1 MPITRKRLPFFIF
14 LEQTEA
20 FHALFQASF
29 EWAKQQGLNKMIG
42 PNGFKTLDGMGL
54 LVRGFEH
61 RPAYG
66 QPYNHPYYAK
76 FIKAEGFSPSGEI
89 VSGYLDAQNMHFPDR
104 IHQRSEILQQR
115 RGLKE
120 NRPAALQR
128 TKGRLFPFGWLDLL
142 LELRHTKWINLNG
155 TRIVPKY
162 RSLGNTA
169 ILFNEMD
176 ESVAERS
183 YRFADLV

>member
-89 VSGYLDAQNMHFPDR
+89 VSGL
-104 IHQRSEILQQR
+104 RSFN
-115 RGLKE
+115 KE
-120 NRPAALQR
+120 EA
-128 TKGRLFPFGWLDLL
+128 
-142 LELRHTKWINLNG
+142 
-155 TRIVPKY
+155 
-162 RSLGNTA
+162 
-169 ILFNEMD
+169 
-176 ESVAERS
+176 
-183 YRFADLV
+183 